1 MYAKKMLF
9 AGLIATL
16 AGCGTIGN
24 NVVSDAELARKAAF
38 ALDTTAD
45 QVTIS
50 DRSGEVSG
58 AINFVAATRGRKHQC
73 YITTVMGAVS
83 SSAICSG
90 ANSVN
95 SANAGSSAGNSNC
108 NALQSAAGQCR

>member
-1 MYAKKMLF
+1 MHAKKMLF

-16 AGCGTIGN
+16 TGCGTIGN
-24 NVVSDAELARKAAF
+24 NVVSDAELASKAAF

-50 DRSGEVSG
+50 DRSGEISG

-95 SANAGSSAGNSNC
+95 SAGSSAGNSNC
-108 NALQSAAGQCR
+108 NALLSAAGQCR

>member
-1 MYAKKMLF
+1 MDVLKTEVSMLAKKMLF

-45 QVTIS
+45 
-50 DRSGEVSG
+50 RSPFPIAPAKSP
-58 AINFVAATRGRKHQC
+58 APSTSLPLPVAAST
-73 YITTVMGAVS
+73 
-83 SSAICSG
+83 SAISP
-90 ANSVN
+90 
-95 SANAGSSAGNSNC
+95 
-108 NALQSAAGQCR
+108 Q

>member
-1 MYAKKMLF
+1 MQCLRVGWFLDLNQRGLEQF
-9 AGLIATL
+9 AQGFKLVHR
-16 AGCGTIGN
+16 GH
-24 NVVSDAELARKAAF
+24 
-38 ALDTTAD
+38 D
-45 QVTIS
+45 QQ
-50 DRSGEVSG
+50 GH

-95 SANAGSSAGNSNC
+95 SASAGSSAGNSNC
-108 NALQSAAGQCR
+108 NALLSAAGQCR

>member
-1 MYAKKMLF
+1 MHARKMLF
-9 AGLIATL
+9 AGLVATL

-24 NVVSDAELARKAAF
+24 NIVSDQELATKAAF

-45 QVTIS
+45 QVTVS
-50 DRSGEVSG
+50 NRSGEVSG
-58 AINFVAATRGRKHQC
+58 AINFVAATHGRKHQC

-90 ANSVN
+90 ANSVS
-95 SANAGSSAGNSNC
+95 SANAGSQSGNNNC
-108 NALQSAAGQCR
+108 NALLSAAGQCR